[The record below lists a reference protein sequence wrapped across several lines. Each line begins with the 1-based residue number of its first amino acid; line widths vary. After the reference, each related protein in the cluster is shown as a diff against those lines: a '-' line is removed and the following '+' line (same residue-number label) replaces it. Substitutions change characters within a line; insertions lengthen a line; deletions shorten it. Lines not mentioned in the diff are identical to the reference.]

1 MVDLIGKMVIVETR
15 ETTYTGKLVEIGE
28 EEVHLESEMGWIV
41 IPVDRVA
48 SIREK
53 EEAG

>member
-1 MVDLIGKMVIVETR
+1 VDNLIGKQVVVETE
-15 ETTYTGKLVEIGE
+15 ETTYTGKLVEMGE
-28 EEVHLESEMGWIV
+28 EEVHLESESGWIV

-53 EEAG
+53 D

>member
-1 MVDLIGKMVIVETR
+1 MIDLTGKMVTVETA

-28 EEVHLESEMGWIV
+28 EEVYLESETGWIV
-41 IPVDRVA
+41 IPVDKIA

-53 EEAG
+53 E